1 MYGPGRGNVNGLL
14 GKRIGHP
21 PGVFPTSVKNS
32 NDPRRWGTSLGTQQ
46 SGVGPALPVKG
57 RHLHGLTALR
67 VVDLQSVS
75 GRKKEGGD
83 RAAPYPVALDAW
95 GEIGQSRDE
104 NPGARL
110 GHL

>member
-32 NDPRRWGTSLGTQQ
+32 NDPSRRGTSLGTQQ
-46 SGVGPALPVKG
+46 SGVGPALAVEG
-57 RHLHGLTALR
+57 CHLHRLTAFR
-67 VVDLQSVS
+67 VIDLQSVS
-75 GRKKEGGD
+75 GGKKEGGD
-83 RAAPYPVALDAW
+83 RATPYPVALDAW
-95 GEIGQSRDE
+95 GEIGQSGDE

-110 GHL
+110 DHL

>member
-14 GKRIGHP
+14 GERISHP
-21 PGVFPTSVKNS
+21 PGVFPPAVKNS
-32 NDPRRWGTSLGTQQ
+32 NDPSRWCSSLGTQQ
-46 SGVGPALPVKG
+46 SVVGPALAVEG
-57 RHLHGLTALR
+57 CHLHRLTAFR
-67 VVDLQSVS
+67 VINLQSVS
-75 GRKKEGGD
+75 GGKKEGGD

-95 GEIGQSRDE
+95 GEIGQSGDE